1 MTEGCL
7 LRGQSGASQLS
18 VVGQEHTSV
27 SEDALNILSS
37 PSLASSLLGATM
49 GLTRAEV
56 ETRAGSSCDEDG
68 TNSNSGRRKREFIPE
83 EKKDDG
89 YWDKRRKNNEAAKR
103 SREKRRANDMVLER
117 RVLGLLEEN
126 ARLRAELLALKFRF
140 GLVKDPSEV
149 SILPLSTA
157 LGSNQYKTQS
167 ASHSIP
173 PVQSPPLH
181 QVSTN
186 GTRGDLPGHTV
197 SEEAPNSRVYCSD
210 PPTDRSGVWGQVEV
224 CSLGAAEDKY
234 PNKQDSPDSMKSLP
248 HKLRFKCPSNEGVE
262 LPPSSDTRPRVPPV
276 ATVGPSVHVHPQ
288 TGWDKGGQSMWGSQE
303 GNCHYYTFSQSNMK
317 EGPAEDG
324 GLQSQVSSLSQEVAQ
339 LKRLFSQQLLT
350 KIS

>member
-7 LRGQSGASQLS
+7 LRGQSGASQLN

-37 PSLASSLLGATM
+37 PSLASSLLGAAM

-173 PVQSPPLH
+173 
-181 QVSTN
+181 
-186 GTRGDLPGHTV
+186 
-197 SEEAPNSRVYCSD
+197 
-210 PPTDRSGVWGQVEV
+210 SGVWGQVEV